1 MIAAVLSLAIFA
13 GVWILK
19 ATRDD
24 AHHLAHGPAS
34 DCVECEGQ

>member
-1 MIAAVLSLAIFA
+1 MIALVLSMAVFA

-24 AHHLAHGPAS
+24 AHHMAHGPN
-34 DCVECEGQ
+34 DGCPECAE